1 MCVLFVNFAQ
11 RFRLQNVTVL
21 TMCLRSAAAALRA
34 AARAVMGAV
43 FRCLRHAVMFVWI
56 VSFQTDFDHLIQPL
70 PVKQL
75 DHAFITSRRNLL
87 IDRNLRDRLDAVFF
101 RNLTAGT
108 GIHDRRKSRQNGAA
122 DERSGY
128 RDR

>member
-43 FRCLRHAVMFVWI
+43 FRHFPGGALFAAGRAVVITIF
-56 VSFQTDFDHLIQPL
+56 SQNIQ
-70 PVKQL
+70 
-75 DHAFITSRRNLL
+75 LL
-87 IDRNLRDRLDAVFF
+87 NI
-101 RNLTAGT
+101 
-108 GIHDRRKSRQNGAA
+108 
-122 DERSGY
+122 Y
-128 RDR
+128 